1 MNQTLNVFFP
11 TDRDEIIA
19 REHTEMGMFLLW
31 VASIYELTA
40 QCSRAVTL
48 IL

>member
-31 VASIYELTA
+31 VASIYKLTA
-40 QCSRAVTL
+40 HCSRAVTL